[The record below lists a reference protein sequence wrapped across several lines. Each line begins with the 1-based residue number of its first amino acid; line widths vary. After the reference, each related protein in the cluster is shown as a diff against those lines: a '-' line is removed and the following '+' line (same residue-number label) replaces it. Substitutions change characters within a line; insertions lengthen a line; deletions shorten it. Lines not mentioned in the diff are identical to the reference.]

1 MASGYRLLFDATSF
15 NNCSNKRRWGYGYM
29 HHNLPSY
36 LHLSMN
42 PSTTEL
48 SQLGSG
54 DNRGR
59 EGGEKRGKKAS
70 GASVT

>member
-1 MASGYRLLFDATSF
+1 MYSVLDFRLYVDSELVSLSELVNLSNSGLV
-15 NNCSNKRRWGYGYM
+15 
-29 HHNLPSY
+29 
-36 LHLSMN
+36 
-42 PSTTEL
+42 
-48 SQLGSG
+48 QLGSG